1 MTEFATASTVPAH
14 TIADA
19 AGGDAAAFTRIVHA
33 HHDDMVRICQ
43 VITGDPDAA
52 QDAAQAAWP
61 IAWQKLRSLREPDR
75 LRQWLMAIA
84 VNEARQ
90 TIRRRRQI
98 QVVTIEVA
106 DLEWADTD
114 PASRTADADLLAA
127 VRRLTADERSI
138 LALRYVAGYDAVE
151 IGRALG
157 MSASGV
163 RSRLSRIVARLREE
177 LQDD

>member
-1 MTEFATASTVPAH
+1 MTELATTSRIPAR

-19 AGGDAAAFTRIVHA
+19 ADGDAAAFTRIVRA

-52 QDAAQAAWP
+52 QDATQAAWP
-61 IAWQKLRSLREPDR
+61 IAWKKLRSLRDPDH

-90 TIRRRRQI
+90 AIRRRRQI
-98 QVVTIEVA
+98 RVVTLEVA
-106 DLEWADTD
+106 DLEWGDTD
-114 PASRTADADLLAA
+114 PAARTADADLLAA
-127 VRRLTADERSI
+127 VRTLTADERSI
-138 LALRYVAGYDAVE
+138 LALRYVAGFDAVE

-157 MSASGV
+157 LSASGV

>member
-1 MTEFATASTVPAH
+1 MTEFATASTIPAH

-19 AGGDAAAFTRIVHA
+19 AGGDAAAFTRIVRA

-61 IAWQKLRSLREPDR
+61 IAWQKLRSLRDPDR

-90 TIRRRRQI
+90 SIRRRRQI
-98 QVVTIEVA
+98 QLVSLDAA
-106 DLEWADTD
+106 DREWGGTD
-114 PASRTADADLLAA
+114 PAARTPDADLLAA
-127 VRRLTADERSI
+127 IRQLTADERSI
-138 LALRYVAGYDAVE
+138 LALRYVAGFDAVE

-177 LQDD
+177 LQDE